1 MDPRGKAKMTSPRL
15 ITKVAGNYLQENK
28 EIKEDS
34 MGLAQEKAPE
44 GANEKKQSKEQNE
57 EAILQS

>member
-1 MDPRGKAKMTSPRL
+1 
-15 ITKVAGNYLQENK
+15 
-28 EIKEDS
+28 

>member
-1 MDPRGKAKMTSPRL
+1 MTSPRL

>member
-1 MDPRGKAKMTSPRL
+1 
-15 ITKVAGNYLQENK
+15 
-28 EIKEDS
+28 
-34 MGLAQEKAPE
+34 MGSAQEKAPE